1 MQVVSGILSCIWCPS
16 KNYWVLSIWY
26 NIHKYIFPEPWNNPF
41 MVINDKGEKLEQ
53 IYTNVQVG
61 TKIWKYAQEKIGHE
75 LMGNYWSI
83 ELEWIQMDQEQ
94 SIMVWDFTEQ
104 EMHTSRGSKLVNICL
119 MHLFVHYIA
128 CLHHICLI
136 FLHTCV

>member
-1 MQVVSGILSCIWCPS
+1 MT
-16 KNYWVLSIWY
+16 
-26 NIHKYIFPEPWNNPF
+26 
-41 MVINDKGEKLEQ
+41 KGEKLEQ
-53 IYTNVQVG
+53 RYANVQVG

-75 LMGNYWSI
+75 LRGSYWSI
-83 ELEWIQMDQEQ
+83 ELEWIRMDQEQ
-94 SIMVWDFTEQ
+94 SIMVWYFIEQ

-119 MHLFVHYIA
+119 MHLFVHYIS